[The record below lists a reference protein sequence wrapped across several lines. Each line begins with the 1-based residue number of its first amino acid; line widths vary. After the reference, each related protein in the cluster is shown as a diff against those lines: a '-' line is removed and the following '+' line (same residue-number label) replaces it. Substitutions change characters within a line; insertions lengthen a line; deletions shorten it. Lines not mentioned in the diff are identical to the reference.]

1 LCETPH
7 QQQLHSLSCRP
18 LCCSMRLSLARAIRY
33 APRDFTKYD
42 SGLGRHTTD
51 YSNLPQRYIKRKIT
65 KVDWRSPNLP
75 QYATKM
81 RSFVPVVHNT
91 DRPWTSQYWA
101 QNQPGLNLQ
110 RKPRAHVV
118 EPIREEDWMWFRGD
132 RVELLTGPD
141 KGKHGIINMIVQE
154 RNWVT
159 VEGLNC
165 EYENMGET
173 PGFPGMM
180 VKRELPLL
188 VTRDIRLVDPH
199 EDRGVEVEWRYTE
212 GGERVRVTVETGVTI
227 PIPRQAAETIDYKQP
242 ESYKPNEYKD
252 TPPKEVEA
260 VTYEPSLET
269 FEMNIMREM
278 GISETRVPS
287 KTYWY

>member
-1 LCETPH
+1 
-7 QQQLHSLSCRP
+7 
-18 LCCSMRLSLARAIRY
+18 M
-33 APRDFTKYD
+33 
-42 SGLGRHTTD
+42 
-51 YSNLPQRYIKRKIT
+51 
-65 KVDWRSPNLP
+65 
-75 QYATKM
+75 
-81 RSFVPVVHNT
+81 
-91 DRPWTSQYWA
+91 
-101 QNQPGLNLQ
+101 
-110 RKPRAHVV
+110 
-118 EPIREEDWMWFRGD
+118 
-132 RVELLTGPD
+132 
-141 KGKHGIINMIVQE
+141 
-154 RNWVT
+154 T

-188 VTRDIRLVDPH
+188 VTRDIRYASVVLTPLSFLVCRLVDPH